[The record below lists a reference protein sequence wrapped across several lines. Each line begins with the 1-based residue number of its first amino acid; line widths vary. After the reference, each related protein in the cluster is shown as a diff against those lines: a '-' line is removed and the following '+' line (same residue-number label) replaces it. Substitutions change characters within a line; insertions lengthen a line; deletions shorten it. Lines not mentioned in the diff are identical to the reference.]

1 VDTPDRFFFPH
12 KQNAAGPLS
21 PGAFTSALDRG
32 LTQISGH
39 RQDGD
44 ASRVKESDAPGPSHQ
59 EEVGQRDHITEPA
72 GLLHPTRHSIPSG
85 HREMLPGR
93 LRGDEDRSDLKTPK
107 PGNASQA
114 KRRTDS
120 PDTVEGQ
127 DGEDQVGHR
136 TKAFAF
142 YGQVSLR
149 QVLVIAAF
157 DFGYSRTNLTLQ
169 VMMRIPRT
177 QL

>member
-44 ASRVKESDAPGPSHQ
+44 ASRVKDSDAPGPSHQ